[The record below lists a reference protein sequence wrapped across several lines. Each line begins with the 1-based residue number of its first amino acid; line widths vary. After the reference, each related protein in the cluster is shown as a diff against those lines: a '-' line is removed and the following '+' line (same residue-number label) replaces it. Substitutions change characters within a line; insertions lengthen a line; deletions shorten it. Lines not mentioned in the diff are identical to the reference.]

1 MTGGVSLSTP
11 GEGQTIEIVSFI
23 TLSFQV
29 KLPVISSGQISF
41 EINVTDDVESCV
53 GVGVVVV
60 VDDLSIGV

>member
-11 GEGQTIEIVSFI
+11 GVGQTIETVSFI

-29 KLPVISSGQISF
+29 KLPVISSGHILF
-41 EINVTDDVESCV
+41 EVNVTDDVKSGI

>member
-11 GEGQTIEIVSFI
+11 GVGQTIETSWFI

-41 EINVTDDVESCV
+41 EDIKSGVE
-53 GVGVVVV
+53 VVVV
-60 VDDLSIGV
+60 VGVVDLIVGV